1 MKNFAVI
8 GCGRFG
14 RAVAKTLYKLG
25 YDVLAVDI
33 DKDVIQ
39 QISED
44 VTRAVTAEVDEEVFR
59 KIGVGE
65 CDVAVV
71 SIGSNVEHS
80 VIATLIIK
88 ELGVPYIV
96 CKAGNDIQE
105 KILYKIGAD
114 KVIMPERE
122 MGEKIAKNLV
132 TKNFLDKI
140 NLDPEYSMGELN
152 VPQSWIG
159 KSIAELD
166 VRKNYNINI
175 LAIRRK
181 DYLDTVP
188 EAALIFR
195 EGWKMII
202 VGKND
207 DLDRMGE
214 I

>member
-195 EGWKMII
+195 EGWKIII